1 MDDFPVKTVSLTGIS
16 QPHSISGVSYHQ
28 VGTAMVLDDEARTD
42 LRYQLSHPFLDPG
55 LFFVSLWHWLLLT
68 WAVRVTRTSPGIAL
82 NSSMVPVRSLADHD
96 HQDRLWPTVKLPI
109 WPDSW
114 TESQLFD
121 GFLNFEIICSEF
133 DEDPSAVFSCID
145 ELAGERTSKGCLCA
159 RPRGFYRKAWL
170 PLIPLSSFKLPRYNW
185 YNQ

>member
-1 MDDFPVKTVSLTGIS
+1 
-16 QPHSISGVSYHQ
+16 
-28 VGTAMVLDDEARTD
+28 MVLDDEARTD
-42 LRYQLSHPFLDPG
+42 LRYQLSHLFLDPG

-68 WAVRVTRTSPGIAL
+68 WAVVTRTSPGIAL